1 MGTSQIQ
8 NKNKCILPLLQVMGR
23 QAVSGAASFL
33 PDPSL
38 AVNWPP
44 PKIVMEETAEAPTDV
59 P

>member
-44 PKIVMEETAEAPTDV
+44 PKRLMEETVEAPTDV